1 MKVMATSFKRS
12 QIPCMYCYT
21 HCPQPCSRPPLTQ
34 ASAGDCWTLLSKSGS
49 VSCRF
54 SAPFSRILVHRRFCL
69 CPLRVYFPV
78 LCKFYQLFGGFNG
91 DFLQE
96 GLGHL
101 QVCHKQSPCPCGS
114 PLLTLTSTGDAQ
126 TQFCLSLCG
135 VPGSWC
141 TQGMCEPSEHLWWEW
156 GLILNTNSPLLP
168 SCWGF
173 SLALGSGVSPQSCS
187 STVQPPLQRL
197 PSCWGF
203 SDLGRGVNNST

>member
-1 MKVMATSFKRS
+1 MGWAVLSKSLIQFCWWVELCSLPAMKVMATSFKRS

-114 PLLTLTSTGDAQ
+114 PLLTCTSTEDVQAQ
-126 TQFCLSLCG
+126 LCLSLCG
-135 VPGSWC
+135 VPGEELEAGETVKPQRGENQAYRSPKC
-141 TQGMCEPSEHLWWEW
+141 TALYC
-156 GLILNTNSPLLP
+156 LL
-168 SCWGF
+168 
-173 SLALGSGVSPQSCS
+173 
-187 STVQPPLQRL
+187 
-197 PSCWGF
+197 
-203 SDLGRGVNNST
+203 